1 MRAEPGLPVSR
12 RGGSWRKNGGW
23 REGKLRARRG
33 LGTDVCLRIKN
44 KDNLKRYL
52 SVFRVDY
59 NNSKLATSWF
69 PTTRASWEDQDDI
82 HGQFLRGWC
91 PSYHFCKDNR
101 RILGVSFRRLV
112 NQQA

>member
-12 RGGSWRKNGGW
+12 GGGSGRKKRRLERGEQ
-23 REGKLRARRG
+23 RLRRG
-33 LGTDVCLRIKN
+33 LGADVCLRIKN
-44 KDNLKRYL
+44 KDNLQCYL

-91 PSYHFCKDNR
+91 PSYHFCEDNR

>member
-12 RGGSWRKNGGW
+12 GGGSCRKNCGW
-23 REGKLRARRG
+23 RERKLRARRG

-82 HGQFLRGWC
+82 HGQFLRVWC
-91 PSYHFCKDNR
+91 PSYHFCEDNR